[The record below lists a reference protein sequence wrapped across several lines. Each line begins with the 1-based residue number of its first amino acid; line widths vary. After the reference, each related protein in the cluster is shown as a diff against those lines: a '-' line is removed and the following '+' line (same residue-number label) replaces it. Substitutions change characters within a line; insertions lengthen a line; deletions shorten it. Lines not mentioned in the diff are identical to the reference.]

1 MTARTEVPRPTPRV
15 VPADQR
21 QAARQRGDAATR
33 LLRAVEDRRIRAALT
48 LLVTALWGIASGLW
62 MPRGPITN
70 VEGLST
76 MLISLGVGG
85 VAGAATRSRWA
96 MVIAPATFVVVFE
109 LVRLGTGG
117 PTVDG
122 LHLSTYG
129 VMAFV
134 VGRGFHGVLALLPM
148 ALGAA
153 LGAGLARRLS
163 QGRPVRHGWGRV
175 RSYAGRGVA
184 GLVTIGLVALAVAVA
199 RPDGT
204 DPIIGPDGKTLRG
217 SVAELTH
224 VPIGGEDLAMMI
236 RGQDTGNPVLLFL
249 AGGPGGSELG
259 AMREHLE
266 VLEQD
271 FVVATWDQ
279 RGSGKSYQQLDGA
292 SRLTPERSVRDTV
305 EVTEYLRERFG
316 QDKIYLAGQSWG
328 TILGVQSVQRRPELY
343 HAFVGTGQM
352 VSPLET
358 DRIIYQDSVAWARR
372 TGKDDVVKKLTDIGP
387 PPYASILD
395 YEPALSY
402 EHEVYPYDHSR
413 NSEGEGGF
421 SENLLAEEYTLLEQ
435 VHALGAFLDSFS
447 ALYPQIQDVDFRRSA
462 TELAVPIH
470 LVQGRHEAR
479 GRSELVRTWFEQLEA
494 PAKTMT
500 VLETSGHR
508 PLFEQPE
515 RFREVMTQKVLGQ
528 TIGGGG

>member
-1 MTARTEVPRPTPRV
+1 M
-15 VPADQR
+15 
-21 QAARQRGDAATR
+21 
-33 LLRAVEDRRIRAALT
+33 
-48 LLVTALWGIASGLW
+48 
-62 MPRGPITN
+62 
-70 VEGLST
+70 
-76 MLISLGVGG
+76 
-85 VAGAATRSRWA
+85 
-96 MVIAPATFVVVFE
+96 
-109 LVRLGTGG
+109 
-117 PTVDG
+117 
-122 LHLSTYG
+122 
-129 VMAFV
+129 
-134 VGRGFHGVLALLPM
+134 
-148 ALGAA
+148 
-153 LGAGLARRLS
+153 
-163 QGRPVRHGWGRV
+163 
-175 RSYAGRGVA
+175 
-184 GLVTIGLVALAVAVA
+184 TIGLVALAVAVA
-199 RPDGT
+199 RPAGT

-217 SVAELTH
+217 SVAELTR

-236 RGQDTGNPVLLFL
+236 RGHDTGNPVLLFL

-266 VLEQD
+266 ALEQD

-279 RGSGKSYQQLDGA
+279 RGSGKSYEQLDGA

-316 QDKIYLAGQSWG
+316 EDKIYLAGQSWG

-387 PPYASILD
+387 PPYASVLD

-402 EHEVYPYDHSR
+402 EHEVYPYDHRR

-447 ALYPQIQDVDFRRSA
+447 ALYHQIQDVDFRRSA
-462 TELAVPIH
+462 TQLAVPVH

-479 GRSELVRTWFEQLEA
+479 GRSELARTWFEQLEA

-515 RFREVMTQKVLGQ
+515 RFREVMTQKVLGE
-528 TIGGGG
+528 TNGGAG

>member
-1 MTARTEVPRPTPRV
+1 MTAQTEVPRPGSGEAPT
-15 VPADQR
+15 DQT
-21 QAARQRGDAATR
+21 QAARQRGGAPG
-33 LLRAVEDRRIRAALT
+33 LLRRVADDPRIRVAAT
-48 LLVTALWGIASGLW
+48 LLVAALWGMATGFW

-70 VEGLST
+70 VEGVAT
-76 MLISLGVGG
+76 MLVSFVVGG

-96 MVIAPATFVVVFE
+96 MLLAPATFVAVLE
-109 LVRLGTGG
+109 LVRLSTDG

-134 VGRGFHGVLALLPM
+134 VGRGVHGVLALLPM

-153 LGAGLARRLS
+153 LGAGVGRRLS
-163 QGRPVRHGWGRV
+163 QDRPVRHGWGRV
-175 RSYAGRGVA
+175 RRYAGRGAA
-184 GLVTIGLVALAVAVA
+184 GLVTVGVVVLAVAVA
-199 RPDGT
+199 RPAGT
-204 DPIIGPDGKTLRG
+204 DPIVGPDGKALRG
-217 SVAELTH
+217 SVAELTR

-236 RGQDTGNPVLLFL
+236 RGHDTSDPVLLFL

-266 VLEQD
+266 TLEQD
-271 FVVATWDQ
+271 FVVVTWDQ
-279 RGSGKSYQQLDGA
+279 RGSGKSYEQLDGA
-292 SRLTPERSVRDTV
+292 SSLTPERSVRDTV

-316 QDKIYLAGQSWG
+316 KDKIYLAGQSWG
-328 TILGVQSVQRRPELY
+328 TILGVLSVQRRPELY
-343 HAFVGTGQM
+343 HAFVGIGQM
-352 VSPLET
+352 VSPRET
-358 DRIIYQDSVAWARR
+358 DRIIYRDSIAWARR

-402 EHEVYPYDHSR
+402 EHEVYPYDHTR

-421 SENLLAEEYTLLEQ
+421 SENLFVEEYTLLER

-447 ALYPQIQDVDFRRSA
+447 VLYPQIQDIDFRQSA
-462 TELAVPIH
+462 TKLAVPVH

-508 PLFEQPE
+508 PLFEQPD
-515 RFREVMTQKVLGQ
+515 RFRAAMTQMALGQ
-528 TIGGGG
+528 TAHGGG